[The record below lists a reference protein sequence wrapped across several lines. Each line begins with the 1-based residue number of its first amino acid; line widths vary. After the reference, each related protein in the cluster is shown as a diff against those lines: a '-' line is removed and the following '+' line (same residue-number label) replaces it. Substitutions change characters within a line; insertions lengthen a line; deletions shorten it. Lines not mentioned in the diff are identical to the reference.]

1 MPLIYYIM
9 DEKIVTKIIADANAE
24 RIKSKGTL
32 RLGQCM
38 WNIFESYFFNNCS
51 KEENAKFQKLRGSDK
66 DPFYNDK
73 LINVFIEEV
82 SKI

>member
-1 MPLIYYIM
+1 M
-9 DEKIVTKIIADANAE
+9 DGKILTKIIADANTE

-38 WNIFESYFFNNCS
+38 WNTFESYFFNNCS
-51 KEENAKFQKLRGSDK
+51 REENDKFQKLRGSDK
-66 DPFYNDK
+66 DPFYDDK
-73 LINVFIEEV
+73 LVNVFIAEV

>member
-1 MPLIYYIM
+1 M
-9 DEKIVTKIIADANAE
+9 DEKILTKLIADTNAE

-51 KEENAKFQKLRGSDK
+51 KEENDKFQKLRGTDK
-66 DPFYNDK
+66 DPFHDDK
-73 LINVFIEEV
+73 LINAFIEEV

>member
-1 MPLIYYIM
+1 M
-9 DEKIVTKIIADANAE
+9 DGKVLTKIIEDANSE
-24 RIKSKGTL
+24 KIKSKGTL

-38 WNIFESYFFNNCS
+38 WNTFESYFFNNCS
-51 KEENAKFQKLRGSDK
+51 QEENDKFQKLRGTDK

-73 LINVFIEEV
+73 LINAFIEEV

>member
-1 MPLIYYIM
+1 M
-9 DEKIVTKIIADANAE
+9 DGKVLTKIIEDANSE
-24 RIKSKGTL
+24 KIKSKGTL

-38 WNIFESYFFNNCS
+38 WNTFESYFFNNCS
-51 KEENAKFQKLRGSDK
+51 KEENAKFQKLRGTDK

-73 LINVFIEEV
+73 LVNVFIEEV